1 MLLYS
6 DKFSVSPIT
15 THYKIIKIV
24 KNLNKEKIIQNFYN
38 IKFFYQKFI
47 GIKNPKIGL
56 LGLNPHNGIDFK
68 SPQEEDLFIKPALNK
83 LKKNKNN
90 KIFGLLSPDSSF
102 LEIKKKNLN
111 SLIGH
116 YHDQV
121 LTTFKYINE
130 FNAINITL
138 GLPFLRVSPD
148 HGTGLNILKKNK
160 ANPDSL
166 IYALNFYEKYSDNL

>member
-1 MLLYS
+1 M
-6 DKFSVSPIT
+6 
-15 THYKIIKIV
+15 
-24 KNLNKEKIIQNFYN
+24 
-38 IKFFYQKFI
+38 
-47 GIKNPKIGL
+47 
-56 LGLNPHNGIDFK
+56 
-68 SPQEEDLFIKPALNK
+68 
-83 LKKNKNN
+83 
-90 KIFGLLSPDSSF
+90 LSPDSSF

-148 HGTGLNILKKNK
+148 HGTGLNILGKNK